1 MQIKGSRDK
10 KVRATLDMMP
20 MIDVTFQLIIFFLL
34 SSTFVVQT
42 SVPIE
47 LSRSEG
53 AAQLEKK
60 NMTITLAA
68 GEGGPDNGGAVYA
81 DDTEIT
87 AWIDLRRVLLELK
100 NRNPDALVL
109 VRPDRNVPTERLVY
123 VLGMANNLGIV
134 HYGIAAQ
141 QAEPPEDHTGREDA
155 RPAPIHAPPGR
166 EADLARVGPR
176 SVERSR
182 RSHGGVLWVRLG
194 PARHGEP
201 P

>member
-1 MQIKGSRDK
+1 MQIKRNREK

-81 DDTEIT
+81 DDTEIS

-100 NRNPDALVL
+100 NRNPEALVL
-109 VRPDRNVPTERLVY
+109 VRPDRSVPTERLVY
-123 VLGMANNLGIV
+123 VLGMANNLGIT

-141 QAEPPEDHTGREDA
+141 QAEPP
-155 RPAPIHAPPGR
+155 
-166 EADLARVGPR
+166 
-176 SVERSR
+176 
-182 RSHGGVLWVRLG
+182 
-194 PARHGEP
+194 GE
-201 P
+201 